1 MKIDELIHV
10 SDQLFVETQ
19 LAQTL
24 CSHLRPHSIMVVEA
38 HLSIRLIL
46 SRARLANIMQQSGQT
61 QSEVRARNIT
71 IRIRLQ
77 RDGAVQ
83 NHQRVLIHVLMRM

>member
-1 MKIDELIHV
+1 MKVNELIHV
-10 SDQLFVETQ
+10 SDQLFVKTQ
-19 LAQTL
+19 RVQTL
-24 CSHLRPHSIMVVEA
+24 RSYLRPHSIMVVEA

-46 SRARLANIMQQSGQT
+46 SRARLANIMQQSGHT

-71 IRIRLQ
+71 IRICFQ
-77 RDGAVQ
+77 RNSAVQ